1 MWTNRPRNQPLGWWL
16 KIKSCI
22 STAFAQIYQK
32 FSTTH
37 KPFSHTWAQCIFML
51 CGIFE
56 DGVCEMY
63 VEIILIR
70 LTQFLLP
77 PSPHAPLNRLS
88 LPSDGALYLQF
99 KYIDVQRQVLRHSV
113 FSYQH
118 VKFSSWGFCF
128 NSFPPAP
135 GLSTASHQSIG
146 RQRRHWG
153 WRWSPCRQSWG
164 CPWCRSPRSPL
175 CASRWEGQIWN
186 SLLECRWSS
195 PERWD
200 MLLLIALKP
209 VHTLPHVHWGPADE
223 GCKDL

>member
-99 KYIDVQRQVLRHSV
+99 KYIDVQRQVFRHSV
-113 FSYQH
+113 FSYQQ
-118 VKFSSWGFCF
+118 VKCFFLRILFQLIPTCSWF
-128 NSFPPAP
+128 
-135 GLSTASHQSIG
+135 I
-146 RQRRHWG
+146 
-153 WRWSPCRQSWG
+153 
-164 CPWCRSPRSPL
+164 
-175 CASRWEGQIWN
+175 N
-186 SLLECRWSS
+186 SLSS
-195 PERWD
+195 
-200 MLLLIALKP
+200 
-209 VHTLPHVHWGPADE
+209 VHWTTKKALRVTLKSLSSILGMSLMSIPTFTTVRVSLGRSNLE
-223 GCKDL
+223 